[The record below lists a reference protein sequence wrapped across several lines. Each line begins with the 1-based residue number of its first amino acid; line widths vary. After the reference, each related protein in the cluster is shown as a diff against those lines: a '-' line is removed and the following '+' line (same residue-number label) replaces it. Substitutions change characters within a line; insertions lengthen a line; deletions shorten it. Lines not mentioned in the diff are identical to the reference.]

1 MITFEEALKKLKE
14 GKRLELK
21 FRLCGFLFS
30 RHELSLENGK
40 ITDFS
45 YVDSSTTTCSISK
58 YKQGFYGEA
67 FKKKAVFL
75 EEEYS

>member
-1 MITFEEALKKLKE
+1 MITFDEALIKLKE

-21 FRLCGFLFS
+21 FILCGFLFS
-30 RHELSLENGK
+30 RHELSLDDGK

-45 YVDSSTTTCSISK
+45 YVDSSTTTCSINK
-58 YKQGFYGEA
+58 YKRGFYGKA
-67 FKKKAVFL
+67 FKQKTVIL